1 MRMFRL
7 IWASLVLI
15 SQLTNV
21 TAAETDNLEESV
33 CGSIQEPF
41 VFWMWS
47 SAAGKPNPEAA
58 SRVQNVEPVAHKTK
72 DGRVLKGY
80 KLRSTHPAG
89 RVVGSVLVAQGNAM
103 LADQLLSSLAS
114 FSPAGIEAYIFDY
127 RGYGNS
133 EGEPR
138 LKAMVSDYKEIFD
151 SIGASTQGKRFLYG
165 ISFGGIVLLNVVGSG
180 IAFDRGV
187 IDSTPSLVSNRGC
200 PKEYDPIVNFPKD
213 GSKLLLIGGEQDKV
227 VPLKDSQEL
236 IALAKN
242 RGSRVEVR
250 SDYSHPFMDSD
261 IRVHRER
268 IELIRSFLEQADSS
282 EAR

>member
-1 MRMFRL
+1 MRKFRL
-7 IWASLVLI
+7 ILASLVLT
-15 SQLTNV
+15 SHMTNV
-21 TAAETDNLEESV
+21 TAAESENLEKSV

-47 SAAGKPNPEAA
+47 SAAGKPNPDAA
-58 SRVQNVEPVAHKTK
+58 SRVQNAEPLTHKTK
-72 DGRVLKGY
+72 DGRVLRGY
-80 KLRSTHPAG
+80 KLRSTHPGG

-103 LADQLLSSLAS
+103 LADQLLSSLAG
-114 FSPAGIEAYIFDY
+114 FSQAGIEAYIFDY

-133 EGEPR
+133 EGERR

-151 SIGASTQGKRFLYG
+151 RFGASMQGKRLLYG
-165 ISFGGIVLLNVVGSG
+165 ISFGGVVLLNVIGSG

-187 IDSTPSLVSNRGC
+187 IDSTPSLVSNMGC
-200 PKEYDPIVNFPKD
+200 PKEYDPVVNFPKD
-213 GSKLLLIGGEQDKV
+213 GSKFLMISGEQDKV
-227 VPLKDSQEL
+227 VPRKNSQEL
-236 IALAKN
+236 IELAKR

-250 SDYSHPFMDSD
+250 TDYSHPFMDSD

-268 IELIRSFLEQADSS
+268 IELVRSFLGGSDSP